1 MSTVP
6 FPSPKQS
13 KSCFIRIICI
23 SGGSNKQS
31 GNILNGVFKEN
42 TLLYLDIENC
52 GKDFKVAST
61 FSYYLIQKNKTDR
74 DITCVCMYKKK
85 IYKSIIK
92 QQMFRNLSAIPK
104 LLCNESISI
113 INKVENKCSNKF
125 NFVRKRDLDSSAK
138 TKLFEPNGKY
148 IVKHKVVELKYTNYF
163 QENVMNIHKVV
174 ISMPGYIKPSYDYES
189 GVTDATLYH
198 IVDNEKSAK
207 YIIEILNSNLYQ
219 FIINSYRELTGLNNH
234 KNINRLCLPLNVEIE
249 NLYSYFNL
257 NEEEIY
263 MINNF

>member
-1 MSTVP
+1 
-6 FPSPKQS
+6 
-13 KSCFIRIICI
+13 
-23 SGGSNKQS
+23 
-31 GNILNGVFKEN
+31 
-42 TLLYLDIENC
+42 
-52 GKDFKVAST
+52 
-61 FSYYLIQKNKTDR
+61 
-74 DITCVCMYKKK
+74 
-85 IYKSIIK
+85 
-92 QQMFRNLSAIPK
+92 
-104 LLCNESISI
+104 
-113 INKVENKCSNKF
+113 
-125 NFVRKRDLDSSAK
+125 
-138 TKLFEPNGKY
+138 
-148 IVKHKVVELKYTNYF
+148 
-163 QENVMNIHKVV
+163 MNIHKVV